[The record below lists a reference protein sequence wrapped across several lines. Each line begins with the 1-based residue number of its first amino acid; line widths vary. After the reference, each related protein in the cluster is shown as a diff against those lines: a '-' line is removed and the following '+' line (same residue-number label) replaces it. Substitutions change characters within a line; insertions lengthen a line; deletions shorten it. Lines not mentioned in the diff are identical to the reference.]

1 MELPPVLA
9 VVLVVAGLWNIVVWP
24 PFLRK
29 AIADPASREENGA
42 MTRSLMV
49 TLMLISTSMV
59 FGLATAIIG
68 VRALMG

>member
-9 VVLVVAGLWNIVVWP
+9 GVLVVAGFWSIIVWP

-29 AIADPASREENGA
+29 ALKDPASREENGA
-42 MTRSLMV
+42 MSRNLMV

-68 VRALMG
+68 VRGLIG